1 MEKLAL
7 ALVIASRKLRSYFHS
22 HVIRVLTNYPL
33 RQVLQKLDASGHL
46 LKWAIE
52 LSQFNIEFTP
62 GTAIKGQALVNFITE
77 FTTPTE
83 KWPEEAPAIPTAKI
97 PKWGLYVDGFSN
109 EGGSGVGLI
118 LVNPE
123 GHQMHYALKFGFKA
137 SNNEAEYEALIA
149 ELNLAKEMKVE
160 SLEVYSDS
168 QRVVCQITDEYQAWG
183 EKTTA

>member
-7 ALVIASRKLRSYFHS
+7 ALVIASWKLRSYFHS
-22 HVIRVLTNYPL
+22 HTICVLTNYPL

-83 KWPEEAPAIPTAKI
+83 K
-97 PKWGLYVDGFSN
+97 
-109 EGGSGVGLI
+109 
-118 LVNPE
+118 
-123 GHQMHYALKFGFKA
+123 
-137 SNNEAEYEALIA
+137 
-149 ELNLAKEMKVE
+149 
-160 SLEVYSDS
+160 
-168 QRVVCQITDEYQAWG
+168 
-183 EKTTA
+183 